1 MKAINTKILG
11 LCICLFMYS
20 NSSEAQKKKKKTTA
34 PATSSYTV
42 EGNITGLEDGTSV
55 KLIPGATHS
64 SEPAAAETTIKGG
77 KFVFSG
83 KLNEP
88 RLFYVT
94 FGKDKGMI
102 PVLVENSKIKV
113 TAEANISNPE
123 EGRINFRNEVVLGS
137 KSHDYY
143 KKETAFREELNKDY
157 EDYHKGFEKVTESY
171 GNARVA
177 GNKKAMDS
185 IGNTLEWKNFE
196 AKEKAFFDKVQS
208 SSENLI
214 AKHKATWWGPF
225 FMLMQY
231 SYFTPEQK
239 PVFEQ
244 FSETAK
250 KSYYGQLVEKELNP
264 KSLIGTSVA
273 NFKLN
278 DKNGKPLSVKEIVSE
293 KKYILIDFWASWCAP
308 CRKEIP
314 NLKTAYAN
322 YSGKGFEILSISI
335 DSDEKAWI
343 KALGQENMQWPNL
356 HDDDKVSKAFN
367 VKAIPATFLV
377 DKNGVIVSDN
387 LRGEAL
393 EEKLN
398 ELLKS

>member
-20 NSSEAQKKKKKTTA
+20 NSSEAQKKKATV
-34 PATSSYTV
+34 PASSSYTV
-42 EGNITGLEDGTSV
+42 EGNITGLDDGTAV
-55 KLIPGATHS
+55 KLIPGAIHS
-64 SEPAAAETTIKGG
+64 SEPAVAETTIKGG

-94 FGKDKGMI
+94 FGKNMGMI
-102 PVLVENSKIKV
+102 LVLVENSKIKV

-123 EGRINFRNEVVLGS
+123 EGRINFRNEVVSGS

-143 KKETAFREELNKDY
+143 KKETAFREELNKNY

-196 AKEKAFFDKVQS
+196 AKEKAFFDKVRS

-214 AKHKATWWGPF
+214 SKHKATWWGPF

-264 KSLIGTSVA
+264 KSFIGTSVA

-278 DKNGKPLSVKEIVSE
+278 DKDGKSINIKDIISE

-322 YSGKGFEILSISI
+322 YSGKGFEIVSISI
-335 DSDEKAWI
+335 DSDEKAWQ
-343 KALGQENMQWPNL
+343 KALRQENMQWPNL
-356 HDDDKVSKAFN
+356 YDDAKVSKAFN

-387 LRGEAL
+387 LRGQAL
-393 EEKLN
+393 DEKLK